1 MTSHFYSKK
10 IGTAKFRITVKQ
22 NKSFPQQPTTFLPC
36 YTHGP
41 KKQDNKGSAG
51 FKTVYSNTGDS
62 EGKESSCHTGD
73 WGSGP
78 GSGRS
83 PEEGNG
89 KPLQYS
95 CPKNPMD
102 RGAWRAI
109 VMESQRVGHNWATDT
124 LYFTLIVTLDKPRE
138 CIKKERH
145 HFPDKSSYSQSY
157 GFSSSHVQMWEL
169 DDKEVWAPKKW
180 CFRIV
185 ELEKTL
191 ENHLDCK
198 EIKPVHPKGNQ
209 PWIFIGRTGVEAE
222 DPILW
227 PPDLKSQLIRKDSHA
242 GKDWGQEEEG

>member
-1 MTSHFYSKK
+1 MRGKLGLYSVFNPDVVSYWAENYHFRIIQKSKTQRLHVNLMHCGLPLCKHIKMLQNCFCPQLTQWNLSRGKKKSYSLYYWVVQTMTSHFYSKK
-10 IGTAKFRITVKQ
+10 IGTAKFRIIVKQ

-62 EGKESSCHTGD
+62 EGKESSCHAGD
-73 WGSGP
+73 RGSGP

-109 VMESQRVGHNWATDT
+109 VM
-124 LYFTLIVTLDKPRE
+124 
-138 CIKKERH
+138 
-145 HFPDKSSYSQSY
+145 
-157 GFSSSHVQMWEL
+157 
-169 DDKEVWAPKKW
+169 
-180 CFRIV
+180 
-185 ELEKTL
+185 
-191 ENHLDCK
+191 
-198 EIKPVHPKGNQ
+198 
-209 PWIFIGRTGVEAE
+209 
-222 DPILW
+222 
-227 PPDLKSQLIRKDSHA
+227 
-242 GKDWGQEEEG
+242 